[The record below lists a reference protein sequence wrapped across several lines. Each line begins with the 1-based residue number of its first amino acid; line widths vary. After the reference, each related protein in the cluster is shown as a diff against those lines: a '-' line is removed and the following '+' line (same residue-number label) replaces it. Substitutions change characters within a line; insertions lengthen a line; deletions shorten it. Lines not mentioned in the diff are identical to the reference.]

1 MVKIIGKYDF
11 YGTLGTGSFGKV
23 KYAIDN
29 ETGEPVAIKIVSKEL
44 IMERNL
50 GRNLKKEI
58 TIMKFINHENIVDVK
73 SVFATA
79 DKLYIVM
86 EYEGGGE
93 LFDKI
98 VEVGKFTES
107 TARHYF
113 KQLIDGLEYCHEINV
128 CHRDLK
134 PENLLLDAEG
144 NLKISDFGFSI
155 MRAREGN
162 NGENIDNLFTTCG
175 TPNYVAPEVVSKIG
189 YDGRIADL
197 WSLGCVLYVLLAGYL
212 PFDED
217 SKEELFDKIRKAEF
231 EFPKWFT
238 RDARN
243 LINSMLVA
251 DPKKRATLQDIK
263 FHYWMLKDNDEPPT
277 IFKAPSLIPYYP

>member
-1 MVKIIGKYDF
+1 MVKIIGRFDF
-11 YGTLGTGSFGKV
+11 YGTLGKGSFGKV

-44 IMERNL
+44 IVRRNL
-50 GRNLKKEI
+50 GPNLKKEI
-58 TIMKFINHENIVDVK
+58 TIMKFISHENIVDVK
-73 SVFATA
+73 SVFATT

-98 VEVGKFTES
+98 VQEGKFTES

-113 KQLIDGLEYCHEINV
+113 KQLVDGLEYCHEINV

-134 PENLLLDAEG
+134 PENLLLDSEG

-155 MRAREGN
+155 MKAREGS
-162 NGENIDNLFTTCG
+162 NGENINSLFTTCG
-175 TPNYVAPEVVSKIG
+175 TPNYVAPEVVSKVG

-217 SKEELFDKIRKAEF
+217 SKEALFDKIRKAEF

-243 LINSMLVA
+243 LISSILVA
-251 DPKKRATLQDIK
+251 DPLKRATLADIK
-263 FHYWMLKDNDEPPT
+263 FHYWMLKESDEPPR
-277 IFKAPSLIPYYP
+277 IFKAPPLVLYYP